1 MNRSVSFSDNLLCS
15 SSENNTARLTQGD
28 SAELQ
33 QSLLSDRNLNNNK
46 LKIKI
51 YSLLKIFVYFY
62 WKTSYLIF
70 TRIMTLGENR
80 MKG

>member
-70 TRIMTLGENR
+70 IRIMTLGENR

>member
-15 SSENNTARLTQGD
+15 SSENNTARLTQWD

-70 TRIMTLGENR
+70 IRIMTLGENR

>member
-70 TRIMTLGENR
+70 YQNYDVRG
-80 MKG
+80 K